1 MKKTSVALTFIVI
14 TGFLSITSEAA
25 VESTQANADQVFV
38 NGGVYTMN
46 QTMPWTEAVAVQDGI
61 VVAVGGN
68 SEISEYI
75 GDATTVT
82 DLEGKMLLPAFHD
95 AHAHPIW
102 SGIDQLKCPV
112 FGSPSIEAIQEKVKQ
127 CLNSNLTMSTGWV
140 AGAGYNLALFPA
152 GNAHKSLLDAVS
164 REIPI
169 YLDGEDGHSGWA
181 NSKALELAGI
191 TADTP
196 NPELGIIEKDPVTGE
211 PTGTLREP
219 AAMGLVKQIMPGD
232 DKEIYDDG
240 LLFAQQLAHSFG
252 ITSIIAASVGDK
264 HLAAYKRL
272 AEKGGLNLRM
282 ITSLEYGHTGFA
294 QGPEGFEE
302 VFANRQLYQH
312 PRINVDSIKIFIDG
326 VFEGQTAALL
336 EPYLD
341 SGSMG
346 ELNLQ
351 PAELNEAV
359 TRFDQQGIQV
369 HMHAIGDRGVRA
381 GLDAFATALSV
392 NGPTDNRHHISH
404 LQLISPADIPRFSEL
419 AVIANFQSVW
429 AFPEPYITEI
439 NLPEVGPERV
449 NRMYPIG
456 SIHESGG
463 MIVGGSDWAV
473 STMNPLVAIET
484 AVRREDPD
492 NLIQGVLNEDER
504 MDLDEM
510 RRAYTINAAYLM
522 HQENTTGSVEVG
534 KAADLIVLEQNLF
547 HIPVDA
553 IGDVRVLRTMIDGVT
568 VHQIN

>member
-1 MKKTSVALTFIVI
+1 MKKTSVLLICMMI
-14 TGFLSITSEAA
+14 TGSLSITA
-25 VESTQANADQVFV
+25 ESTMESARTHSDQVFV

-46 QTMPWTEAVAVQDGI
+46 QAMPWAEAVAVTDGVI
-61 VVAVGGN
+61 VAVGNN
-68 SEISEYI
+68 SEISKYI
-75 GDATTVT
+75 GDVTTVN
-82 DLEGKMLLPAFHD
+82 DLQGRMLLPAFHD

-112 FGSPSIEAIQEKVKQ
+112 FGLPSIEAIQNEVAR
-127 CLNSNLTMSTGWV
+127 CLNSTTTQSTGWV

-152 GNAHKSLLDAVS
+152 GNANKSLLDAVS
-164 REIPI
+164 QEIPI

-196 NPELGIIEKDPVTGE
+196 NPELGIIEKDPVSGE

-219 AAMGLVKQIMPGD
+219 AAMGLIKQIIPGD
-232 DKEIYDDG
+232 DLELFDDG
-240 LLFAQQLAHSFG
+240 LLFAQNLAHSFG
-252 ITSIIAASVGDK
+252 ITSIIAASVGEQ

-272 AEKGGLNLRM
+272 ADRGGLNLRM
-282 ITSLEYGHTGFA
+282 ITSIEYGNTGFA
-294 QGPEGFEE
+294 LGPGGFEE
-302 VFANRQLYQH
+302 VFAKRQRYQH
-312 PRINVDSIKIFIDG
+312 SRINVDSIKIFIDG

-346 ELNLQ
+346 ELNIN

-381 GLDAFATALSV
+381 GLDAFETALSV

-404 LQLISPADIPRFSEL
+404 LQLISPADIPRFAEL

-456 SIHESGG
+456 SIHKSGG

-504 MDLDEM
+504 MNLDEM
-510 RRAYTINAAYLM
+510 LRAYTINVAYLM
-522 HQENTTGSVEVG
+522 HQETTTGSIQVG

-547 HIPVDA
+547 DIHVDA

-568 VHQIN
+568 VYEIN

>member
-1 MKKTSVALTFIVI
+1 MKKTSFLLTCMML
-14 TGFLSITSEAA
+14 TGSLSITA
-25 VESTQANADQVFV
+25 ESATESVRTNSDQVFV
-38 NGGVYTMN
+38 NGAVYTMN
-46 QTMPWTEAVAVQDGI
+46 QDMPWAEAIAITDGV
-61 VVAVGGN
+61 VVAVGAN
-68 SEISEYI
+68 SEISEYT
-75 GDATTVT
+75 GDATTIN
-82 DLEGKMLLPAFHD
+82 DLKGRMLMPAFHD

-112 FGSPSIEAIQEKVKQ
+112 FGMPSIKAIQNEVVR
-127 CLNSNLTMSTGWV
+127 CLNSTTTQSTGWV
-140 AGAGYNLALFPA
+140 VGAGYNLGLFPA
-152 GNAHKSLLDAVS
+152 GNANKSLLDAVS
-164 REIPI
+164 SEIPI

-196 NPELGIIEKDPVTGE
+196 NPELGIIEKDPVSGE

-219 AAMGLVKQIMPGD
+219 AAIGLIKKIIPGD
-232 DKEIYDDG
+232 DLELFDDG
-240 LLFAQQLAHSFG
+240 LLFAQNLAHSFG
-252 ITSIIAASVGDK
+252 ITSIIAASVGDQ

-282 ITSLEYGHTGFA
+282 ITSIEYGNTGFTL
-294 QGPEGFEE
+294 GPGGFEE
-302 VFANRQLYQH
+302 VFANRQQYQH

-326 VFEGQTAALL
+326 VLEGQTAALL
-336 EPYLD
+336 EPYLNT
-341 SGSMG
+341 GSMG
-346 ELNLQ
+346 ELNIN
-351 PAELNEAV
+351 PAELNAAV

-381 GLDAFATALSV
+381 GLDAFETALSV

-404 LQLISPADIPRFSEL
+404 LQLISEADIPRFSEL
-419 AVIANFQSVW
+419 AVIANFQPVW
-429 AFPEPYITEI
+429 GYPELYITEI

-449 NRMYPIG
+449 NRMYPIA
-456 SIHESGG
+456 SVHESGG

-492 NLIQGVLNEDER
+492 NLITGVLNEDEK

-510 RRAYTINAAYLM
+510 LRAYTINAAYLM
-522 HQENTTGSVEVG
+522 HQETTTGSIQVG

-547 HIPVDA
+547 GIPVDA

-568 VHQIN
+568 VYEIN

>member
-1 MKKTSVALTFIVI
+1 MKKTSVLLICMMI
-14 TGFLSITSEAA
+14 TGSLSITA
-25 VESTQANADQVFV
+25 ESTMESARTHSDQVFV

-46 QTMPWTEAVAVQDGI
+46 QAMPWAEAVAVTDGVI
-61 VVAVGGN
+61 VAVGNN
-68 SEISEYI
+68 SEISKYI
-75 GDATTVT
+75 GDVTTVN
-82 DLEGKMLLPAFHD
+82 DLQGRMLLPAFHD

-112 FGSPSIEAIQEKVKQ
+112 FGLPSIEAIQNEVAR
-127 CLNSNLTMSTGWV
+127 CLNSTTTQSTGWV

-152 GNAHKSLLDAVS
+152 GNANKSLLDAVS
-164 REIPI
+164 QEIPI

-196 NPELGIIEKDPVTGE
+196 NPELGIIEKDPVSGE

-219 AAMGLVKQIMPGD
+219 AAMGLIKQIIPGD
-232 DKEIYDDG
+232 DLELFDDG
-240 LLFAQQLAHSFG
+240 LLFAQNLAHSFG
-252 ITSIIAASVGDK
+252 ITSIIAASVGEQ

-272 AEKGGLNLRM
+272 ADRGGLNLRM
-282 ITSLEYGHTGFA
+282 ITSIEYGNTGFTL
-294 QGPEGFEE
+294 GPGGFEE
-302 VFANRQLYQH
+302 VFAKRQRYQH
-312 PRINVDSIKIFIDG
+312 SRINVDSIKIFIDG

-346 ELNLQ
+346 ELNIN

-381 GLDAFATALSV
+381 GLDAFETALSV

-404 LQLISPADIPRFSEL
+404 LQLISPADIPRFAEL

-456 SIHESGG
+456 SIHKSGG

-504 MDLDEM
+504 MNLDEM
-510 RRAYTINAAYLM
+510 LRAYTINVAYLM
-522 HQENTTGSVEVG
+522 HQETTTGSIQVG

-547 HIPVDA
+547 DIPVDA
-553 IGDVRVLRTMIDGVT
+553 IGDVRILRTMIDGVT

>member
-1 MKKTSVALTFIVI
+1 MKKTSVLLICMMI
-14 TGFLSITSEAA
+14 TGSLSITA
-25 VESTQANADQVFV
+25 ESTMESARTHSDQVFV

-46 QTMPWTEAVAVQDGI
+46 QAMPWAEAVAVTDGVI
-61 VVAVGGN
+61 VAVGNN
-68 SEISEYI
+68 SEISKYI
-75 GDATTVT
+75 GDVTTVN
-82 DLEGKMLLPAFHD
+82 DLQGRMLLPAFHD

-112 FGSPSIEAIQEKVKQ
+112 FGLPSIEAIQNEVAR
-127 CLNSNLTMSTGWV
+127 CLNSTTTQSTGWV

-152 GNAHKSLLDAVS
+152 GNANKSLLDAVS
-164 REIPI
+164 QEIPI

-196 NPELGIIEKDPVTGE
+196 NPELGIIEKDPVSGE

-219 AAMGLVKQIMPGD
+219 AAMGLIKQIIPGD
-232 DKEIYDDG
+232 DLELFDDG
-240 LLFAQQLAHSFG
+240 LLFAQNLAHSFG
-252 ITSIIAASVGDK
+252 ITSIIAASVGEQ

-272 AEKGGLNLRM
+272 ADRGGLNLRM
-282 ITSLEYGHTGFA
+282 ITSIEYGNTGFA
-294 QGPEGFEE
+294 LGPGGFEE
-302 VFANRQLYQH
+302 VFAKRQRYQH
-312 PRINVDSIKIFIDG
+312 SRINVDSIKIFIDG

-346 ELNLQ
+346 ELNIN

-381 GLDAFATALSV
+381 GLDAFETALSV

-404 LQLISPADIPRFSEL
+404 LQLISPADIPRFAEL

-456 SIHESGG
+456 SIHKSGG

-510 RRAYTINAAYLM
+510 LRAYTINAAYLM

-547 HIPVDA
+547 RIPVDA
-553 IGDVRVLRTMIDGVT
+553 IGNVRVLRTMIDGVT

>member
-1 MKKTSVALTFIVI
+1 MKKTSVLLICMVI
-14 TGFLSITSEAA
+14 IGFLSITSEAA
-25 VESTQANADQVFV
+25 AEPAKTNSDQVFV
-38 NGGVYTMN
+38 NGGIYTMN
-46 QTMPWTEAVAVQDGI
+46 QSMPWAEAVAVTDGGI
-61 VVAVGGN
+61 VAVGNN

-75 GDATTVT
+75 GDATTVN
-82 DLEGKMLLPAFHD
+82 DLQGRMLLPAFHD

-112 FGSPSIEAIQEKVKQ
+112 FGLPSIEAIQNEVAR
-127 CLNSNLTMSTGWV
+127 CLNSTTTQSTGWV
-140 AGAGYNLALFPA
+140 VGAGYNLALFPA
-152 GNAHKSLLDAVS
+152 GNANKSLLDAVS
-164 REIPI
+164 LEIPI

-196 NPELGIIEKDPVTGE
+196 NPELGIIEKDPTTGE

-219 AAMGLVKQIMPGD
+219 AAMGLVKKIMPGD
-232 DKEIYDDG
+232 DEEIYDDG

-302 VFANRQLYQH
+302 VFAKRQRYQH
-312 PRINVDSIKIFIDG
+312 SRINVDSIKIFIDG

-336 EPYLD
+336 EPYLNT
-341 SGSMG
+341 GSMG
-346 ELNLQ
+346 ELNLN
-351 PAELNEAV
+351 PAELNAAV
-359 TRFDQQGIQV
+359 TRFDKEGIQV

-381 GLDAFATALSV
+381 GLDAFETALSV

-404 LQLISPADIPRFSEL
+404 LQLISKTDIPRFAEL
-419 AVIANFQSVW
+419 GVIANFQSVW
-429 AFPEPYITEI
+429 AYPELYITEI

-449 NRMYPIG
+449 NQMYPIG
-456 SIHESGG
+456 SVHESGG

-484 AVRREDPD
+484 A
-492 NLIQGVLNEDER
+492 
-504 MDLDEM
+504 
-510 RRAYTINAAYLM
+510 
-522 HQENTTGSVEVG
+522 S
-534 KAADLIVLEQNLF
+534 
-547 HIPVDA
+547 
-553 IGDVRVLRTMIDGVT
+553 
-568 VHQIN
+568 

>member
-1 MKKTSVALTFIVI
+1 MKKTTVALTCMVI
-14 TGFLSITSEAA
+14 TGFLSITGEAA
-25 VESTQANADQVFV
+25 VESAQANADQVFV

-46 QTMPWTEAVAVQDGI
+46 QTMPWAEAVAVQDGI

-169 YLDGEDGHSGWA
+169 YLDGEDGHSGWV

-282 ITSLEYGHTGFA
+282 ITSLEYGHTGFT

-302 VFANRQLYQH
+302 VFTNRQRYQH

-369 HMHAIGDRGVRA
+369 H
-381 GLDAFATALSV
+381 
-392 NGPTDNRHHISH
+392 
-404 LQLISPADIPRFSEL
+404 
-419 AVIANFQSVW
+419 
-429 AFPEPYITEI
+429 
-439 NLPEVGPERV
+439 
-449 NRMYPIG
+449 
-456 SIHESGG
+456 
-463 MIVGGSDWAV
+463 
-473 STMNPLVAIET
+473 
-484 AVRREDPD
+484 
-492 NLIQGVLNEDER
+492 
-504 MDLDEM
+504 
-510 RRAYTINAAYLM
+510 
-522 HQENTTGSVEVG
+522 
-534 KAADLIVLEQNLF
+534 
-547 HIPVDA
+547 
-553 IGDVRVLRTMIDGVT
+553 
-568 VHQIN
+568 

>member
-1 MKKTSVALTFIVI
+1 MKKTSFLLTCVML
-14 TGFLSITSEAA
+14 TGSLSITA
-25 VESTQANADQVFV
+25 ESATESVRTNSDQVFV
-38 NGGVYTMN
+38 NGAVYTMN
-46 QTMPWTEAVAVQDGI
+46 QDMPWAEAIAITDGV
-61 VVAVGGN
+61 VVAVGAN
-68 SEISEYI
+68 SEISEYT
-75 GDATTVT
+75 GDATTIN
-82 DLEGKMLLPAFHD
+82 DLKGRMLMPAFHD

-112 FGSPSIEAIQEKVKQ
+112 FGLPSIEAIQNEVAR
-127 CLNSNLTMSTGWV
+127 CLNSTTTQSTGWV
-140 AGAGYNLALFPA
+140 VGAGYNLGLFPA
-152 GNAHKSLLDAVS
+152 GNANKSLLDAVS
-164 REIPI
+164 LEIPI

-196 NPELGIIEKDPVTGE
+196 NPELGIIEKDPVSGE

-219 AAMGLVKQIMPGD
+219 AAMGLIKQIIPGD
-232 DKEIYDDG
+232 DLELFDDG
-240 LLFAQQLAHSFG
+240 LLFAQNLAHSFG

-302 VFANRQLYQH
+302 VFANRQRYQH
-312 PRINVDSIKIFIDG
+312 SRINVDSIKIFIDG

-346 ELNLQ
+346 ELNIN

-381 GLDAFATALSV
+381 GLDAFETALSV

-404 LQLISPADIPRFSEL
+404 LQLISPADIPRFAEL

-456 SIHESGG
+456 SIHKSGG

-504 MDLDEM
+504 MNLDEM
-510 RRAYTINAAYLM
+510 LRAYTINVAYLM
-522 HQENTTGSVEVG
+522 HQETTTGSIQVG

-547 HIPVDA
+547 DIPVDA
-553 IGDVRVLRTMIDGVT
+553 IGDVRILRTMIDGVT

>member
-1 MKKTSVALTFIVI
+1 
-14 TGFLSITSEAA
+14 
-25 VESTQANADQVFV
+25 
-38 NGGVYTMN
+38 
-46 QTMPWTEAVAVQDGI
+46 MPWAEAVAVKDGV
-61 VVAVGGN
+61 VVAVGSN
-68 SEISEYI
+68 SDISEYI
-75 GDATTVT
+75 GNTTTVN

-112 FGSPSIEAIQEKVKQ
+112 FGSPSIEAIQNEVKK
-127 CLNSNLTMSTGWV
+127 CLDSHLAKSTGWV
-140 AGAGYNLALFPA
+140 VGAGYNLGLFPA
-152 GNAHKSLLDAVS
+152 GNANKSLLDAVS
-164 REIPI
+164 SEIPI

-196 NPELGIIEKDPVTGE
+196 NPELGIIEKDPISGE

-219 AAMGLVKQIMPGD
+219 AAIILIKAIIPGND
-232 DKEIYDDG
+232 LELFDDG
-240 LLFAQQLAHSFG
+240 LLFAQNLAHSFG
-252 ITSIIAASVGDK
+252 ITSIIAASVGEQ

-282 ITSLEYGHTGFA
+282 ITSIEYGNTGFTL
-294 QGPEGFEE
+294 GPGGFEE
-302 VFANRQLYQH
+302 VFANRQQYQH

-326 VFEGQTAALL
+326 VLEGQTAALL
-336 EPYLD
+336 EPYLNT
-341 SGSMG
+341 GSMG
-346 ELNLQ
+346 ELNIN
-351 PAELNEAV
+351 PAELNKAV

-404 LQLISPADIPRFSEL
+404 LQLISPVDIPRFAEL

-456 SIHESGG
+456 SIHNSGG

-492 NLIQGVLNEDER
+492 NLIQGVLNENER

-510 RRAYTINAAYLM
+510 LRAYTINAAYLM
-522 HQENTTGSVEVG
+522 HQETTTGSIQVG

-547 HIPVDA
+547 EIPIDA

-568 VHQIN
+568 VYSIN

>member
-1 MKKTSVALTFIVI
+1 MKKTSVLLTCMVI
-14 TGFLSITSEAA
+14 IGFLSITGEAA
-25 VESTQANADQVFV
+25 AEPATTNSDQVFI
-38 NGGVYTMN
+38 NGDVYTMN
-46 QTMPWTEAVAVQDGI
+46 QTMPWVEAVAVKDGV
-61 VVAVGGN
+61 VVAVGSN

-75 GDATTVT
+75 GDATTVNN
-82 DLEGKMLLPAFHD
+82 LQGRMLLPAFHD

-112 FGSPSIEAIQEKVKQ
+112 FGSPSIEAIQNEVKK
-127 CLNSNLTMSTGWV
+127 CLNSNLTKSTGWV
-140 AGAGYNLALFPA
+140 VGAGYNLGLFPA
-152 GNAHKSLLDAVS
+152 GNANKSLLDAVS
-164 REIPI
+164 SEIPI

-191 TADTP
+191 TAETP
-196 NPELGIIEKDPVTGE
+196 NPELGIIEKDPISGE

-219 AAMGLVKQIMPGD
+219 AAINLIKQIIPGD
-232 DKEIYDDG
+232 DLELFDDG
-240 LLFAQQLAHSFG
+240 LLFAQDLAHSFG
-252 ITSIIAASVGDK
+252 ITSIIAASVGEQ
-264 HLAAYKRL
+264 HLAAYKKL

-282 ITSLEYGHTGFA
+282 ITSIEYGNTGFTLEP
-294 QGPEGFEE
+294 GGFEE
-302 VFANRQLYQH
+302 VFSDRQRYQH
-312 PRINVDSIKIFIDG
+312 SRINVDSIKIFIDG
-326 VFEGQTAALL
+326 VLEGQTAALL
-336 EPYLD
+336 EPYLNT
-341 SGSMG
+341 GSMG
-346 ELNLQ
+346 ELNIS
-351 PAELNEAV
+351 PAELNAAV
-359 TRFDQQGIQV
+359 TRFDKEGIQV

-381 GLDAFATALSV
+381 GLDAFETALSV

-404 LQLISPADIPRFSEL
+404 LQLISEADIPRFAEL

-429 AFPEPYITEI
+429 AYPELYITEI

-449 NRMYPIG
+449 NQMYPIG
-456 SIHESGG
+456 SIHNSGG

-492 NLIQGVLNEDER
+492 NAITGVLNAAER

-510 RRAYTINAAYLM
+510 LRAYTINAAYLM
-522 HQENTTGSVEVG
+522 HQDATTGSIQVG

-547 HIPVDA
+547 DIPVDA

>member
-46 QTMPWTEAVAVQDGI
+46 QTMPWAEAVAVQDGI

-112 FGSPSIEAIQEKVKQ
+112 FGSPSIESIQEKVKQ
-127 CLNSNLTMSTGWV
+127 CLNSNLTESTGWV
-140 AGAGYNLALFPA
+140 VGAGYNLALFPA

-240 LLFAQQLAHSFG
+240 LLFAQQLAHRFG

-264 HLAAYKRL
+264 HL
-272 AEKGGLNLRM
+272 
-282 ITSLEYGHTGFA
+282 S
-294 QGPEGFEE
+294 
-302 VFANRQLYQH
+302 
-312 PRINVDSIKIFIDG
+312 
-326 VFEGQTAALL
+326 
-336 EPYLD
+336 
-341 SGSMG
+341 
-346 ELNLQ
+346 
-351 PAELNEAV
+351 
-359 TRFDQQGIQV
+359 
-369 HMHAIGDRGVRA
+369 
-381 GLDAFATALSV
+381 
-392 NGPTDNRHHISH
+392 
-404 LQLISPADIPRFSEL
+404 
-419 AVIANFQSVW
+419 
-429 AFPEPYITEI
+429 
-439 NLPEVGPERV
+439 
-449 NRMYPIG
+449 
-456 SIHESGG
+456 
-463 MIVGGSDWAV
+463 
-473 STMNPLVAIET
+473 
-484 AVRREDPD
+484 
-492 NLIQGVLNEDER
+492 
-504 MDLDEM
+504 
-510 RRAYTINAAYLM
+510 
-522 HQENTTGSVEVG
+522 
-534 KAADLIVLEQNLF
+534 
-547 HIPVDA
+547 
-553 IGDVRVLRTMIDGVT
+553 
-568 VHQIN
+568 

>member
-1 MKKTSVALTFIVI
+1 
-14 TGFLSITSEAA
+14 
-25 VESTQANADQVFV
+25 
-38 NGGVYTMN
+38 
-46 QTMPWTEAVAVQDGI
+46 
-61 VVAVGGN
+61 
-68 SEISEYI
+68 
-75 GDATTVT
+75 
-82 DLEGKMLLPAFHD
+82 
-95 AHAHPIW
+95 
-102 SGIDQLKCPV
+102 
-112 FGSPSIEAIQEKVKQ
+112 
-127 CLNSNLTMSTGWV
+127 
-140 AGAGYNLALFPA
+140 
-152 GNAHKSLLDAVS
+152 
-164 REIPI
+164 
-169 YLDGEDGHSGWA
+169 
-181 NSKALELAGI
+181 
-191 TADTP
+191 
-196 NPELGIIEKDPVTGE
+196 
-211 PTGTLREP
+211 
-219 AAMGLVKQIMPGD
+219 MGLVKQIMPGD

-404 LQLISPADIPRFSEL
+404 LQLISPADIPRFAEL

-510 RRAYTINAAYLM
+510 LRAYTINAAYLM

-547 HIPVDA
+547 RIPVDA

>member
-1 MKKTSVALTFIVI
+1 MKKTSFLLTCMML
-14 TGFLSITSEAA
+14 TGSLSITA
-25 VESTQANADQVFV
+25 ESATESVRTNSDQVFV
-38 NGGVYTMN
+38 NGAVYTMN
-46 QTMPWTEAVAVQDGI
+46 QDMPWAEAIAITDGV
-61 VVAVGGN
+61 VVAVGAN
-68 SEISEYI
+68 SEISEYT
-75 GDATTVT
+75 GDATTIN
-82 DLEGKMLLPAFHD
+82 DLKGRMLMPAFHD

-112 FGSPSIEAIQEKVKQ
+112 FGLPSIEAIQNEVAR
-127 CLNSNLTMSTGWV
+127 CLNSTTTQSTGWV
-140 AGAGYNLALFPA
+140 VGAGYNLGLFPA
-152 GNAHKSLLDAVS
+152 GNANKSLLDAVS
-164 REIPI
+164 LEIPI

-196 NPELGIIEKDPVTGE
+196 NPELGIIEKDPVSGE

-219 AAMGLVKQIMPGD
+219 AAMGLIKQIIPGD
-232 DKEIYDDG
+232 DLELFDDG
-240 LLFAQQLAHSFG
+240 LLFAQNLAHSFG
-252 ITSIIAASVGDK
+252 ITSIIAASVGEK
-264 HLAAYKRL
+264 HLAAYKKL
-272 AEKGGLNLRM
+272 ADKGGLNLRM
-282 ITSLEYGHTGFA
+282 ITSIEYGNTGFA
-294 QGPEGFEE
+294 VGPGGFEE
-302 VFANRQLYQH
+302 VFAKRQQHQH
-312 PRINVDSIKIFIDG
+312 PRIDVDSIKIFIDG

-404 LQLISPADIPRFSEL
+404 LQLISPADIPRFAEL

-510 RRAYTINAAYLM
+510 LRAYTINAAYLM

-547 HIPVDA
+547 RIPVDA
-553 IGDVRVLRTMIDGVT
+553 IGNVRVLRTMIDGVT

>member
-1 MKKTSVALTFIVI
+1 MKKTSVLLICMMI
-14 TGFLSITSEAA
+14 TGSLSITA
-25 VESTQANADQVFV
+25 ESTMESARTHSDQVFV

-46 QTMPWTEAVAVQDGI
+46 QAMPWAEAVAVTDGVI
-61 VVAVGGN
+61 VAVGNN
-68 SEISEYI
+68 SEISKYI
-75 GDATTVT
+75 GDTTTVN
-82 DLEGKMLLPAFHD
+82 DLQGRMLLPAFHD

-112 FGSPSIEAIQEKVKQ
+112 FGLPSIEAIQNEVAR
-127 CLNSNLTMSTGWV
+127 CLNSTTTQSTGWV
-140 AGAGYNLALFPA
+140 VGAGYNLALFPA
-152 GNAHKSLLDAVS
+152 GNANKSLLDAIS
-164 REIPI
+164 LEIPI

-196 NPELGIIEKDPVTGE
+196 NPELGIIEKDPTTGE

-219 AAMGLVKQIMPGD
+219 AAMGLVKKIMPGD
-232 DKEIYDDG
+232 DEEIYDDG

-302 VFANRQLYQH
+302 VFANRQRYQH
-312 PRINVDSIKIFIDG
+312 SRINVDSIKIFIDG

-336 EPYLD
+336 EPYLNT
-341 SGSMG
+341 GSMG
-346 ELNLQ
+346 ELNLN
-351 PAELNEAV
+351 PAELNAAV
-359 TRFDQQGIQV
+359 TRFDKEGIQV

-381 GLDAFATALSV
+381 GLDAFETALSV

-404 LQLISPADIPRFSEL
+404 LQLISKTDIPRFAEL
-419 AVIANFQSVW
+419 GVIANFQSVW
-429 AFPEPYITEI
+429 AYPELYITEI

-449 NRMYPIG
+449 NQMYPIG
-456 SIHESGG
+456 SVHKSGG

-484 AVRREDPD
+484 AIRREDPE
-492 NLIQGVLNEDER
+492 NAIIGVLNAAER

-510 RRAYTINAAYLM
+510 LRAYTINAAYLM
-522 HQENTTGSVEVG
+522 HQEATTGSIQVG

-547 HIPVDA
+547 DIPVDA
-553 IGDVRVLRTMIDGVT
+553 IGDVRVLRTLIDGVT